1 MQTIHVRQVV
11 YGEGAC
17 SYCTR
22 PATWLLATGSDPDLL
37 PHCSEHAADM
47 VEMCGKQM
55 RKL

>member
-11 YGEGAC
+11 YGEGTC
-17 SYCTR
+17 SYRTR